1 MPFAKLQIIGKG
13 QGRKNKCLANNGLVM
28 RLSS

>member
-1 MPFAKLQIIGKG
+1 MLFAKLQIIGEG
-13 QGRKNKCLANNGLVM
+13 QGRKYKCLANNGLVM

>member
-1 MPFAKLQIIGKG
+1 MPFAKLQIIGEG